1 MDASKV
7 DAQDLR
13 AEVERYPWYHTLDL
27 GNGVRTPGMFDH
39 APVLDRYPL
48 RQDERRAI
56 ETRNFLA
63 LYDIG
68 LHPYLGGQLAR
79 LIFGNEAG
87 KGATVAVNKLVES
100 LQGKGPVA

>member
-1 MDASKV
+1 MGLEKFKASLATH
-7 DAQDLR
+7 DLIQDLKWSPELR
-13 AEVERYPWYHTLDL
+13 EEFAANE
-27 GNGVRTPGMFDH
+27 
-39 APVLDRYPL
+39 AAVLDRYPL
-48 RQDERRAI
+48 RKDERHAI

-100 LQGKGPVA
+100 LQGKGSVA

>member
-1 MDASKV
+1 MGLEKFNPSLATHDLI
-7 DAQDLR
+7 QDLKWSPELR
-13 AEVERYPWYHTLDL
+13 ADFEKDE
-27 GNGVRTPGMFDH
+27 
-39 APVLDRYPL
+39 AAILDRYPL
-48 RQDERRAI
+48 RADERQAI

-100 LQGKGPVA
+100 LQGKGSVA

>member
-1 MDASKV
+1 LGLEKFDPALAVHDLIHDLKWSV
-7 DAQDLR
+7 ELR
-13 AEVERYPWYHTLDL
+13 AEFATTKLPCLI
-27 GNGVRTPGMFDH
+27 
-39 APVLDRYPL
+39 AYPL
-48 RQDERRAI
+48 REDERRAI

-63 LYDIG
+63 LYDMG

-100 LQGKGPVA
+100 LQGKGSVA

>member
-1 MDASKV
+1 MGLEKFKPSLATHDLI
-7 DAQDLR
+7 QDLKWSPELR
-13 AEVERYPWYHTLDL
+13 TEFAEQESV
-27 GNGVRTPGMFDH
+27 
-39 APVLDRYPL
+39 VLDRYPL
-48 RQDERRAI
+48 AEDERKAI

-63 LYDIG
+63 LYDMG
-68 LHPYLGGQLAR
+68 LHPYLGGQFAR

>member
-1 MDASKV
+1 MATFVLVHGGWAGSV
-7 DAQDLR
+7 VWREL
-13 AEVERYPWYHTLDL
+13 
-27 GNGVRTPGMFDH
+27 
-39 APVLDRYPL
+39 APRL

-63 LYDIG
+63 LYDMG

-100 LQGKGPVA
+100 LQGKGSVA

>member
-1 MDASKV
+1 MGLEKFDPSLATH
-7 DAQDLR
+7 DLIQDLKWSEALR
-13 AEVERYPWYHTLDL
+13 GEFAVNEA
-27 GNGVRTPGMFDH
+27 G
-39 APVLDRYPL
+39 VLDRYPL
-48 RQDERRAI
+48 RQDERYAI
-56 ETRNFLA
+56 ETRDFRT

-100 LQGKGPVA
+100 LQGKGPVT

>member
-1 MDASKV
+1 VGLEKFDPALAV
-7 DAQDLR
+7 HDLIQDLKWSVELR
-13 AEVERYPWYHTLDL
+13 AEFAAKE
-27 GNGVRTPGMFDH
+27 
-39 APVLDRYPL
+39 AAVLDRYAL
-48 RQDERRAI
+48 REDERRAI
-56 ETRNFLA
+56 ETRNFRA

-100 LQGKGPVA
+100 LQGKGSVA